1 MQGFLPFKYNRHSL
15 DCTVS
20 LLHDDLSQREIHWRY
35 SRVFYVVNDRTWL
48 RFLGLTMYGF
58 FTSENDHRSQQ
69 PYLLGVY
76 DRWVSALMPLATR
89 LPWKR

>member
-48 RFLGLTMYGF
+48 RFLGLTMYGISPVRTIIAHNNRIF
-58 FTSENDHRSQQ
+58 LEYTTGGC
-69 PYLLGVY
+69 LLLC
-76 DRWVSALMPLATR
+76 R
-89 LPWKR
+89 